1 MFHNFQ
7 ISVNVNKD
15 HKLEKWTD
23 LNRDSVG
30 IYNEIVSSKKNKPPN
45 QRSITWAL
53 IKLWN
58 IWLWVRGLKV
68 VAGLIIEKF
77 NTLS

>member
-7 ISVNVNKD
+7 ILVRVNKD

-30 IYNEIVSSKKNKPPN
+30 TFYEIVSSKNKPP
-45 QRSITWAL
+45 I
-53 IKLWN
+53 IKEVLP
-58 IWLWVRGLKV
+58 
-68 VAGLIIEKF
+68 EC
-77 NTLS
+77 SSS